1 MKEQIPAFY
10 VKYRFNTAKA
20 ELINSATAPQDTPTD
35 TLSGARAAPGPDGE
49 TINRK
54 DAYYSEYEAYLID
67 ALYLKEAE
75 IEAKTE
81 KGKKPQKMDMTGMD
95 FESDFPDEEF
105 KIMWTE
111 LPRETLEASATAR
124 GQRAKA
130 KCCGVLRHSSDR
142 FRGNFLAGAD
152 SGKKFIKT
160 MPIRR
165 QIDRED
171 RAPEEYSGLDR
182 IPGREN
188 AKKITGYELLF
199 PKGMMMGAYFIAPAN
214 LQAKLQLLKEKDKNK
229 QLFPES
235 EARYQVTV
243 QLARKFFLYF
253 GVHKYAKTGGEED
266 PRPRTIEY
274 RLEDLFRE
282 IRPSLLKKN
291 GRLYSEPQAA
301 ILAEQLVKIY
311 KAIVDDMPRCPVFE
325 ITDFKAR
332 GSRKETIQETGKTV
346 SLPASLTL
354 TYRQKEPPRKTP
366 WHGKRRAG
374 RPYGNKRR
382 KKWLKK

>member
-1 MKEQIPAFY
+1 MKEQIPTFY

-20 ELINSATAPQDTPTD
+20 ELINSDTVPQGTPTD
-35 TLSGARAAPGPDGE
+35 TLSGARVTTGPNGE

-81 KGKKPQKMDMTGMD
+81 KGKKPQKMDMTELR
-95 FESDFPDEEF
+95 FKSDFPDEEF

-124 GQRAKA
+124 GQRTKA
-130 KCCGVLRHSSDR
+130 KCCGVLRNPSDR
-142 FRGNFLAGAD
+142 FLWNFPTGAD
-152 SGKKFIKT
+152 SGRKFIRA

-165 QIDRED
+165 QIDRGERTPD
-171 RAPEEYSGLDR
+171 DDSRLAR
-182 IPGREN
+182 IPGGEN
-188 AKKITGYELLF
+188 AKKINGYELIF
-199 PKGMMMGAYFIAPAN
+199 PKGMLMGAYFIAPSN
-214 LQAKLQLLKEKDKNK
+214 LQAKLQLLKETDKNK
-229 QLFPES
+229 NLFPES

-253 GVHKYAKTGGEED
+253 GVHKYAKTGAEED
-266 PRPRTIEY
+266 PRSRTIEY

-291 GRLYSEPQAA
+291 GKLYSEHKAG
-301 ILAEQLVKIY
+301 ILAEQLVRIY
-311 KAIVDDMPRCPVFE
+311 QAIVNDMPRCPVFE
-325 ITDFKAR
+325 ITDFKAQE
-332 GSRKETIQETGKTV
+332 SRKETILETGKTV
-346 SLPASLTL
+346 RLPASLTL
-354 TYRQKEPPRKTP
+354 TFRQKEPPRRTP
-366 WHGKRRAG
+366 WKRRPG
-374 RPYGNKRR
+374 SRRPHRNKRH
-382 KKWLKK
+382 KK

>member
-1 MKEQIPAFY
+1 M
-10 VKYRFNTAKA
+10 AKA
-20 ELINSATAPQDTPTD
+20 ELINSTTAPQGTPTD
-35 TLSGARAAPGPDGE
+35 TLSGARATTGTNGE

-75 IEAKTE
+75 IESKTE
-81 KGKKPQKMDMTGMD
+81 KGKKPQKMDVAELN
-95 FESDFPDEEF
+95 FKSDFPDEEF
-105 KIMWTE
+105 KVMWTE
-111 LPRETLEASATAR
+111 LSRETLEASATAR

-142 FRGNFLAGAD
+142 FLWNFPAGAD
-152 SGKKFIKT
+152 SGRKFIRT

-165 QIDRED
+165 QIDRGERTPD
-171 RAPEEYSGLDR
+171 DDSRLDR
-182 IPGREN
+182 IPGKEN
-188 AKKITGYELLF
+188 AKKIEGYQLIF
-199 PKGMMMGAYFIAPAN
+199 PKGMLMGAYFIAPTN
-214 LQAKLQLLKEKDKNK
+214 LQAKLQLLKETDKNK
-229 QLFPES
+229 NLFPDS

-253 GVHKYAKTGGEED
+253 GIHKYAKTGGEED

-274 RLEDLFRE
+274 KLEDLFRE

-291 GRLYSEPQAA
+291 GKLYSERKAV

-311 KAIVDDMPRCPVFE
+311 QAIIDDMPRCPVFE
-325 ITDFKAR
+325 ITDFQAR
-332 GSRKETIQETGKTV
+332 ESRKETIPETGKTI

-354 TYRQKEPPRKTP
+354 SYQHKEPPRKTP
-366 WHGKRRAG
+366 WKRKPGSRK
-374 RPYGNKRR
+374 PYGNKRR
-382 KKWLKK
+382 KKWPKKQ